1 MGTNCDREK
10 NLNEIERQLH
20 EQYAVN
26 NNSYLG
32 HIVSLVG
39 GLFAVLGLYGN
50 VFIKSN
56 LLFEKADGYEYTMGD
71 LFIAAA
77 FAYIA
82 LGIMAYLC
90 IYLGMHQRHEHFVVW
105 AIRKKFYGK
114 DYVDKPKIYYEDYI
128 PFVKKPFAIIK
139 ELYGEFVKIISL
151 VTLCILVSLIIK
163 VGLSIHNNGF
173 CCEVAEYY
181 SVPIV
186 VHIIAYFICLF
197 RFWRGK
203 EKYRRLAEEYEEVCP
218 AEAEKLAETHI
229 IITIIKYFAYFFIPL
244 SLFSIKEKK
253 EEKEKKGKII
263 IVNSN
268 FKILIK

>member
-20 EQYAVN
+20 EQYAEN

-32 HIVSLVG
+32 HIVSLVV
-39 GLFAVLGLYGN
+39 GLFAVIGLYGN

-71 LFIAAA
+71 LCIAAA

-82 LGIMAYLC
+82 LGIMAYIC
-90 IYLGMHQRHEHFVVW
+90 IYLGIHQRHEHFVVW

-128 PFVKKPFAIIK
+128 PFVKNPFAIIK
-139 ELYGEFVKIISL
+139 GLYGEFVKIISL
-151 VTLCILVSLIIK
+151 VTLCILVSLAIK
-163 VGLSIHNNGF
+163 VYCCIHSTDLSF
-173 CCEVAEYY
+173 SDVAKYY
-181 SVPIV
+181 SAPFVAHV
-186 VHIIAYFICLF
+186 IAYFICLL

-203 EKYRRLAEEYEEVCP
+203 EKYRRLAEKYKKVCP
-218 AEAEKLAETHI
+218 KEAKTLANTHI

-253 EEKEKKGKII
+253 KKKEK
-263 IVNSN
+263 
-268 FKILIK
+268 